1 MLMLLKRENHNI
13 IRKSNLGIRLVIIV
27 HDLLSKDLLLSM
39 KIITLGV
46 KIGKIYS
53 LMKHAKKIL
62 NIVRTILKVKVDR
75 MHQKIVKAST
85 LISIATNGLKNRT
98 RITILTM
105 NKIMNTNKVSFVV
118 MTLEVSRI
126 EIIQTREDKN
136 HFRKISTLQSQELK

>member
-1 MLMLLKRENHNI
+1 MLMLLKRENRNI

-75 MHQKIVKAST
+75 MHQKLVKATT

-118 MTLEVSRI
+118 MTLEGGRI
-126 EIIQTREDKN
+126 EIMQTREDKN
-136 HFRKISTLQSQELK
+136 HFRKNSTLRSQELK